1 MHDTLKLS
9 TQRAGVHARTERAPY
24 QSVADAL
31 STHAIARSAHSHPE
45 NMASVDPITPST
57 VSAVAATTTATASLS
72 PTESNMAAPQPD
84 PSPLSPSSQST
95 LMDTSTIPAEVSFNL
110 SQQQLPPLPPVQT
123 APNKVIIKPEAPA
136 PTTPPST
143 TPLKRPRHKPEE
155 RKELLE
161 KAVRDVKEQKIS
173 MRKAASRYNIAKSS
187 LCDYVRKNH
196 IILPNNRCKPSVTVA
211 AAAATAANNSSGG
224 DCHYQHHHVR
234 LDAASGPVTGAPQTS
249 VALQP
254 PLPSTQTGSFSFP
267 LETASL
273 LRATHTATPPGGGG
287 GGSGSVLS
295 RLESPWNNVSGL
307 PTQVRMQ
314 NWSSLAAQGKS
325 MSSLS
330 QASAASSPKQTESL
344 LGISTESNSPGGGGD
359 CGSNNSN
366 TSTPLQLQ
374 QHQLPST
381 SIFTT
386 TPSST
391 SSFICAPLSS
401 DVLDSMTSTTSFF
414 ASPTVAAPPPTL
426 AVTTNFASATP
437 HLLLPPPPPPPPLQ
451 TPTSIAPEALI
462 PTPLSRSLASIY
474 SPAPPQ
480 APPLQSSSLPPT
492 QQVPPLPSAATASQL
507 PLVFPSSAPSGV
519 SNSAEA
525 SVVVDSLQRLL
536 LAAAAATA
544 TRTDG
549 KQLLPSNLGDLLLD
563 LPSPMGFP
571 VPPPPAA
578 VTNATA
584 AGALFRKLQLPN
596 CLNSLIGSTAAA
608 PNALAATVANSS
620 GGSTAAAAAAAVAV
634 IARLPQAQMVFAKE
648 LINFINK
655 SPSPFH
661 VVRSASEILT
671 SNGFRELSENE
682 PWKLAP
688 NDCVFVTKNR
698 TSLFAIA
705 VGGAYKP
712 GEGFGIIGAHTDSPC
727 LRLKPLS
734 ERVKEG
740 FVELAVQTYGGGLWY
755 TWFDRDLTLAGRCIV
770 RNPTTGA
777 LEERLVHIDRPLA
790 CVPSLAIHL
799 NRNVNKNFAPD
810 PEVHLA
816 PILCTTLTEQLN
828 ASTDATVPSG
838 HPAGL
843 LRILAAEFQC
853 TPSDLVELEL
863 YLADTQPAK
872 IGGLHEEF
880 IHAPRLDNQFN
891 AYASIRALVNSL
903 PSLKEEPF
911 VRVVCLYDH
920 EEIGSGSLQG
930 AKSIYTECLFRR
942 VTEALAA
949 GAMEATESASNVG
962 GGADAANYA
971 GGGMGSE
978 RCLFERTMAR
988 SFLLSA
994 DQSHAVHPSW
1004 PEKHEPGHKPGFHQG
1019 LVLKHHCS
1027 QNYATNGLTSAI
1039 VKEVARRTNVPLQE
1053 FVVRQ
1058 DQPGG
1063 RTIGPIMASH
1073 LGVMTAD
1080 IGGAQLA
1087 MHSCREMTCTSSVG
1101 QAITLFTG
1109 FFEQLANILSSFVA
1123 INNSV
1128 LN

>member
-1 MHDTLKLS
+1 
-9 TQRAGVHARTERAPY
+9 
-24 QSVADAL
+24 
-31 STHAIARSAHSHPE
+31 
-45 NMASVDPITPST
+45 MASVDPITPST
-57 VSAVAATTTATASLS
+57 VSVVAATTTATASLS
-72 PTESNMAAPQPD
+72 PTESNMGLPQPG
-84 PSPLSPSSQST
+84 PSPLSPTAQPT
-95 LMDTSTIPAEVSFNL
+95 IMDTSTIPTEVSFPL
-110 SQQQLPPLPPVQT
+110 PQQQPPPLPPVQT
-123 APNKVIIKPEAPA
+123 ALNEVVIKPEAPA
-136 PTTPPST
+136 LTTPPST

-196 IILPNNRCKPSVTVA
+196 IILPNNRCKPSATVA
-211 AAAATAANNSSGG
+211 ATTTTSANNSSGG
-224 DCHYQHHHVR
+224 DYHHQHHHVR
-234 LDAASGPVTGAPQTS
+234 LDAPSTAVTGAPQTS
-249 VALQP
+249 ASMQP
-254 PLPSTQTGSFSFP
+254 PLSSAQAGSFSFS
-267 LETASL
+267 LETAGL
-273 LRATHTATPPGGGG
+273 LRATHAATPPGGGS
-287 GGSGSVLS
+287 GGSSVLS

-307 PTQVRMQ
+307 PTQVPMQ

-330 QASAASSPKQTESL
+330 QASAASSPKQAESL

-366 TSTPLQLQ
+366 NSTPLQLQ
-374 QHQLPST
+374 PHQQLSST
-381 SIFTT
+381 GVFST

-391 SSFICAPLSS
+391 PSFICAPLSS
-401 DVLDSMTSTTSFF
+401 DVLDSMTSTTPFF
-414 ASPTVAAPPPTL
+414 ASPSVAAPPPTF
-426 AVTTNFASATP
+426 AVTTHFASATP
-437 HLLLPPPPPPPPLQ
+437 HLLLPPPPPLQ
-451 TPTSIAPEALI
+451 TPTSIAAEALI

-474 SPAPPQ
+474 STAPPPPPQ
-480 APPLQSSSLPPT
+480 AAPQQSSSLPPT
-492 QQVPPLPSAATASQL
+492 QQAPPLPSAATASHL
-507 PLVFPSSAPSGV
+507 PLVFPSTASSGV

-525 SVVVDSLQRLL
+525 SVVVDSLQKLL

-544 TRTDG
+544 TRPDG
-549 KQLLPSNLGDLLLD
+549 KQLVPSNLGDLLLD

-571 VPPPPAA
+571 TPSPPAA
-578 VTNATA
+578 VTSATA
-584 AGALFRKLQLPN
+584 AGALLRKLQLPN

-620 GGSTAAAAAAAVAV
+620 GGSAAAAAAAAAAV
-634 IARLPQAQMVFAKE
+634 IARLPQTQMVFAKE
-648 LINFINK
+648 LISFINK

-661 VVRSASEILT
+661 VVRSACDILT
-671 SNGFRELSENE
+671 ANGFRELTENE
-682 PWKLAP
+682 PWKLAA

-770 RNPTTGA
+770 RNSTTGA

-828 ASTDATVPSG
+828 ASADATVPLG

-843 LRILAAEFQC
+843 LRLLAAELQC

-863 YLADTQPAK
+863 YLADTQPAR

-903 PSLKEEPF
+903 PSLKDDSF

-949 GAMEATESASNVG
+949 GAVEAAESVGNIG
-962 GGADAANYA
+962 GGTDAASYA
-971 GGGMGSE
+971 NGGEGSE

-1004 PEKHEPGHKPGFHQG
+1004 PEKYEPGHKPAFHQG

-1039 VKEVARRTNVPLQE
+1039 VKEVARRTNVPLQD

-1063 RTIGPIMASH
+1063 RTIGPILASH

-1109 FFEQLANILSSFVA
+1109 FFEQLANILSSIAVT
-1123 INNSV
+1123 V
-1128 LN
+1128 K

>member
-1 MHDTLKLS
+1 MMSKC
-9 TQRAGVHARTERAPY
+9 
-24 QSVADAL
+24 SV
-31 STHAIARSAHSHPE
+31 
-45 NMASVDPITPST
+45 
-57 VSAVAATTTATASLS
+57 
-72 PTESNMAAPQPD
+72 SNG
-84 PSPLSPSSQST
+84 
-95 LMDTSTIPAEVSFNL
+95 
-110 SQQQLPPLPPVQT
+110 
-123 APNKVIIKPEAPA
+123 EA
-136 PTTPPST
+136 
-143 TPLKRPRHKPEE
+143 EE

-187 LCDYVRKNH
+187 LCDY
-196 IILPNNRCKPSVTVA
+196 
-211 AAAATAANNSSGG
+211 
-224 DCHYQHHHVR
+224 
-234 LDAASGPVTGAPQTS
+234 
-249 VALQP
+249 
-254 PLPSTQTGSFSFP
+254 
-267 LETASL
+267 
-273 LRATHTATPPGGGG
+273 
-287 GGSGSVLS
+287 
-295 RLESPWNNVSGL
+295 
-307 PTQVRMQ
+307 
-314 NWSSLAAQGKS
+314 
-325 MSSLS
+325 
-330 QASAASSPKQTESL
+330 
-344 LGISTESNSPGGGGD
+344 
-359 CGSNNSN
+359 
-366 TSTPLQLQ
+366 
-374 QHQLPST
+374 
-381 SIFTT
+381 
-386 TPSST
+386 
-391 SSFICAPLSS
+391 
-401 DVLDSMTSTTSFF
+401 
-414 ASPTVAAPPPTL
+414 
-426 AVTTNFASATP
+426 
-437 HLLLPPPPPPPPLQ
+437 
-451 TPTSIAPEALI
+451 
-462 PTPLSRSLASIY
+462 
-474 SPAPPQ
+474 
-480 APPLQSSSLPPT
+480 
-492 QQVPPLPSAATASQL
+492 
-507 PLVFPSSAPSGV
+507 
-519 SNSAEA
+519 
-525 SVVVDSLQRLL
+525 
-536 LAAAAATA
+536 
-544 TRTDG
+544 
-549 KQLLPSNLGDLLLD
+549 
-563 LPSPMGFP
+563 
-571 VPPPPAA
+571 
-578 VTNATA
+578 
-584 AGALFRKLQLPN
+584 
-596 CLNSLIGSTAAA
+596 
-608 PNALAATVANSS
+608 
-620 GGSTAAAAAAAVAV
+620 
-634 IARLPQAQMVFAKE
+634 RLPQAQMAFAKE

-661 VVRSASEILT
+661 VVRSACEILT
-671 SNGFRELSENE
+671 ANGFRELTENE
-682 PWKLAP
+682 PWKLAA

-770 RNPTTGA
+770 RNSATGA

-799 NRNVNKNFAPD
+799 NRNVNKSFSPD

-843 LRILAAEFQC
+843 LRLLAAELQC

-863 YLADTQPAK
+863 YLADTQPAR

-903 PSLKEEPF
+903 PSLKEDSF

-949 GAMEATESASNVG
+949 GAVEATESAGNIG
-962 GGADAANYA
+962 GGTDPTSYT
-971 GGGMGSE
+971 GSGVGPE

-1004 PEKHEPGHKPGFHQG
+1004 PEKYEPGHKPGFHQG

-1039 VKEVARRTNVPLQE
+1039 VKEIARRTNVPLQD

-1058 DQPGG
+1058 DQAGG
-1063 RTIGPIMASH
+1063 RTIGPILASH

-1109 FFEQLANILSSFVA
+1109 FFEQLANILSSIVVA
-1123 INNSV
+1123 V
-1128 LN
+1128 K